1 MAQQEVI
8 FMSRVFGAL
17 NSLQAALKDAV
28 FVIIIS
34 SHIANP
40 LEVLGGDGITG
51 EQRP

>member
-34 SHIANP
+34 AHIANA

-51 EQRP
+51 KQRP